1 MARVPCSIPVFV
13 HQTTM
18 PSFQGHVRLTFG
30 ICFSTSAVLKCNKP
44 NILQTN
50 NGLSIIYIF
59 VFMFKS
65 IMTDDVKKNKKNI
78 DLLQQLTKIYFHI
91 AHLLIFLYLCE
102 TSSIERRNE
111 RMMSEAMATH
121 CLTNGM
127 ILN

>member
-1 MARVPCSIPVFV
+1 
-13 HQTTM
+13 
-18 PSFQGHVRLTFG
+18 
-30 ICFSTSAVLKCNKP
+30 
-44 NILQTN
+44 
-50 NGLSIIYIF
+50 
-59 VFMFKS
+59 MFKS